1 MDEDSRLIRAMHAG
15 SDEAIESFVRKYYPQ
30 IYSYCLRRLPS
41 PADAEDAAQE
51 TFERFFRGFE
61 SYRHLLH
68 LLSRAVFEALPLRDA
83 GRGAVPAL
91 DYALVQHSGAR
102 GAVQPPLPA
111 GVGTAFAAVR
121 GISWAVHLPVS

>member
-68 LLSRAVFEALPLRDA
+68 LLSRAVFAALPLRDISCST
-83 GRGAVPAL
+83 VPAL
-91 DYALVQHSGAR
+91 DCALV
-102 GAVQPPLPA
+102 
-111 GVGTAFAAVR
+111 
-121 GISWAVHLPVS
+121 